1 MVEIFQNFFS
11 LDDIS
16 WFKQDMAN
24 LFTTDRVISRPYD
37 PEESERNF
45 GFRTE
50 VLDYRVILNEHDP
63 AFNMI
68 RSALA
73 KVTTV
78 ADYMYVAYQ
87 RQIVPHSFHVDELAE
102 HGSASAKSGVIPL
115 DENINGVFKTVIWD
129 VEFLTNRAMLD
140 TLIDLASNRARYP
153 ILSQVQDVEHCWNG
167 DNVADLFPL
176 DGIFNY
182 DLGSIGM
189 FPRSHMH
196 CSSNWHKYKLV
207 DYKDI
212 IVIHSD

>member
-153 ILSQVQDVEHCWNG
+153 ILSQVRDVEHCWNG

>member
-153 ILSQVQDVEHCWNG
+153 ILSQVRDVEHCWNG

-196 CSSNWHKYKLV
+196 CSSNWHKYTLV